1 MRLFLLVLIGKR
13 FLTVSSEQPQL
24 PHVKVTINDLYKEQ
38 QETNK
43 LLIQLAS
50 ELKGLSDLPGRVGK
64 LEVAVAESSWVGKLV
79 WAAVSSGIIGLV
91 TSVHSIVR
99 G

>member
-1 MRLFLLVLIGKR
+1 MSQQNDP
-13 FLTVSSEQPQL
+13 T
-24 PHVKVTINDLYKEQ
+24 HVKVTINDLYKEQ

-50 ELKGLSDLPGRVGK
+50 KLESLSDLPERVSK
-64 LEVAVAESSWVGKLV
+64 LEIVSAERAWIPRLLWTAMTAGIGGFIMAVY
-79 WAAVSSGIIGLV
+79 
-91 TSVHSIVR
+91 SILK